1 MLKDKNKVDNFKKIF
16 YNELVFKNIQN
27 TKAKIMHISN
37 YSDIKMI
44 KKYSF
49 IVKNQWFKLKI
60 NKKIIYYFKFN
71 HKNK

>member
-49 IVKNQWFKLKI
+49 IVKNQ
-60 NKKIIYYFKFN
+60 
-71 HKNK
+71 